1 MTTSVSCY
9 SVFTYR
15 ITWIVGKVFYWFFSI
30 LSELEDAV
38 SQTWT
43 KTQTSKWDDI
53 YVRNSAK
60 ILGSSKC
67 AHSECSSSI
76 SRGIKLRDTNWS
88 SQHGQEVI

>member
-53 YVRNSAK
+53 YQMYETAPKYWEAVNVLTVSAAVQF
-60 ILGSSKC
+60 LD
-67 AHSECSSSI
+67 E
-76 SRGIKLRDTNWS
+76 
-88 SQHGQEVI
+88 